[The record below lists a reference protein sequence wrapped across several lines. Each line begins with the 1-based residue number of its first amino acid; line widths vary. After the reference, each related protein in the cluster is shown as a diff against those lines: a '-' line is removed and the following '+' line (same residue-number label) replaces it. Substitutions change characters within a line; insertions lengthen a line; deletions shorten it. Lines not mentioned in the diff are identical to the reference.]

1 MAQAPPPGSVVVK
14 TKKPTPLQQ
23 RLARQQK
30 LKAQGAAY
38 DEAVRTGRIP
48 GSPADIGGGLNRA
61 ATAGAHPA
69 AIPVDTRGLVRT
81 PIHGLDLGKAA
92 PLPDAPVH
100 KPKAKIVIHP
110 DGRIEVHSG
119 HSTKTATPTSYAP
132 THQADAPAPGG
143 IVHSTVGPDGTIRDY
158 GINPN
163 PKAKVKP
170 KALVRSATT
179 AGSPMS
185 DFDLAQ
191 SRSSQLLDPV
201 IKQITD
207 AINAR
212 TNAQQSAVTG
222 YTGELARLYG
232 LYAGESGKA
241 FDQGI
246 ASTATVNDALANR
259 LAGVT
264 SSTGTDLA
272 AKLASISADPATA
285 ARISGD
291 VAAAG
296 KGAGNA
302 GFALGSADL
311 SSLIGQKTNAG
322 DYGAKLPGLAGLYGL
337 QATKQA
343 QGQGSTDLASALT
356 QLEGNAPSL
365 ATSLLSQ
372 IQTNRNQQQQLDFEK
387 SQFGV
392 KTKQTNAAA
401 TVKSNT
407 ADASLSKALGFLVNA
422 QGDPVLKG
430 GKIVEMPQSTS
441 ARKANAS
448 LSKSL
453 GYVVDAQGEPILRG
467 GKKIIVPKSS
477 TVKAATPATRAKAL
491 GLARV
496 GHAPGPSGE
505 PPVTWQKYLDTGLS
519 KGIPA
524 GVLIEEGRKV
534 YTQAEIHQGL
544 IPGSG

>member
-1 MAQAPPPGSVVVK
+1 MAQAPPSGSVVVK

-48 GSPADIGGGLNRA
+48 GTPADIGGGLNRA
-61 ATAGAHPA
+61 ATAGTHTTV
-69 AIPVDTRGLVRT
+69 PVDRRGLVRT

-119 HSTKTATPTSYAP
+119 HSTKTATPTSYTSHGGPSAVP
-132 THQADAPAPGG
+132 PDMRAPGEQTLRHLPPTD
-143 IVHSTVGPDGTIRDY
+143 IVTRPKTKTRGTA
-158 GINPN
+158 G
-163 PKAKVKP
+163 
-170 KALVRSATT
+170 SGTTT

-191 SRSSQLLDPV
+191 SRTSQLLDPV

-232 LYAGESGKA
+232 LYTGESGKA

-246 ASTATVNDALANR
+246 ASSATVNDALANR

-311 SSLIGQKTNAG
+311 SALIGQKANAG

-392 KTKQTNAAA
+392 KTKQTKAAA
-401 TVKSNT
+401 TVKANT

-496 GHAPGPSGE
+496 GHAPGPNGE